1 MNRKTVLFN
10 KKEYRLDN
18 HGFLD
23 PPDQWD
29 EDFAEGMATKQGIYG
44 GLTEEHWKLIRYVR
58 EKFLAEG
65 SVPVVVIACADNGVR
80 LSHLRELFPT
90 GYHCGACRIAGINYA
105 FMYDFNIW
113 LTYETVPPAET
124 EHEVDELGFLK
135 DFEKW
140 NERFAHW
147 VVRNWNLPEGLT
159 EKHWQIIRYLRDY
172 YRKAGNLPAMFEVC
186 NSGNIGLDEFGELFP
201 KGYRRGACRA
211 AGLPFM
217 T

>member
-65 SVPVVVIACADNGVR
+65 SVPVVVIACADNGP
-80 LSHLRELFPT
+80 SCMIST
-90 GYHCGACRIAGINYA
+90 
-105 FMYDFNIW
+105 
-113 LTYETVPPAET
+113 
-124 EHEVDELGFLK
+124 
-135 DFEKW
+135 
-140 NERFAHW
+140 
-147 VVRNWNLPEGLT
+147 
-159 EKHWQIIRYLRDY
+159 
-172 YRKAGNLPAMFEVC
+172 
-186 NSGNIGLDEFGELFP
+186 SG
-201 KGYRRGACRA
+201 
-211 AGLPFM
+211 
-217 T
+217 